1 MDASAVRNV
10 ISQTNTTLK
19 INIQTAVSASPAQ
32 VWEGFTES
40 LFLKL
45 SPPFPPVRLL
55 RYDGNTPPD
64 EVHIELNF
72 LVFRQ
77 VWVSVITDQQ
87 QSPAEYFFV
96 DEGKKLPFFLS
107 RWRHKHRIV
116 AQPKGSLII
125 DEIEFSTPTLLTNFI
140 FYPILYAQFLYRKPI
155 YRNIFS

>member
-1 MDASAVRNV
+1 M
-10 ISQTNTTLK
+10 K
-19 INIQTAVSASPAQ
+19 IRIETAVSASVQQ
-32 VWEGFTES
+32 VWEGFNQD

-55 RYDGNTPPD
+55 RYDGNTPPGQ
-64 EVHIELNF
+64 VHIELNF
-72 LVFRQ
+72 LLFKQ
-77 VWVSVITDQQ
+77 VWVSVITEQQ
-87 QSPAEYFFV
+87 QTEQEYYFV

-116 AQPKGSLII
+116 ASPKGSRII